1 MIKVEN
7 LHKNYD
13 EFKALD
19 GVSFEIEKG
28 EIVGLLGPNGA
39 GKTTTMKILTSYMP
53 PSGGKAEVAGFDCS
67 ENPLEVRKRI
77 GYLSENNP
85 LYPEMSV
92 LEYLEFT
99 ARMHDIPKNKV
110 MNRIIDVVKD
120 CGLKEKLQQD
130 IAELSKGYRQ
140 RVGLAAV
147 LIHNPDVLILD
158 EPTAGLDPNQIAEIR
173 DLIKRI
179 GREKTVMLSSHILTE
194 VQATCDRVFI
204 INKGKI
210 VAQGTPEELSS
221 QAQGV
226 TVILVKVRGGREV
239 TDKIRMVAGVK
250 NITEVPSNEEGALFY
265 SVDADPSTDVRV
277 GINHAVLDAGYETL
291 ELTRKDVSLED
302 VFAKLTKT

>member
-194 VQATCDRVFI
+194 VHATCDRVFI

-302 VFAKLTKT
+302 VF

>member
-53 PSGGKAEVAGFDCS
+53 PSQGKAEVAGFDCL

-110 MNRIIDVVKD
+110 MDRIITVVKD

-179 GREKTVMLSSHILTE
+179 GKEKTVMLSSHILTE

-226 TVILVKVRGGREV
+226 TVILVKVRGERGVAE
-239 TDKIRMVAGVK
+239 KIRMVSGVK
-250 NITEVPSNEEGALFY
+250 NIIEMPSSEEGALFY
-265 SVDADPSTDVRV
+265 SVDTDPSTDVRV

-291 ELTRKDVSLED
+291 ELTKKDVSLED
-302 VFAKLTKT
+302 VFAKLTKA